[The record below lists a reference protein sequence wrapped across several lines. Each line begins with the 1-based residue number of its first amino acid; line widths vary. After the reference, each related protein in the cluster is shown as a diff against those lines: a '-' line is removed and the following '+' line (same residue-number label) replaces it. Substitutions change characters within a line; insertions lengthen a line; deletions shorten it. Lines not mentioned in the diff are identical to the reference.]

1 MKSTQQGW
9 NTALVKQKCFALH
22 KQCSALLEHSMNVPD
37 RRGTLSQEKRI
48 RGSSLKLHLSAQE
61 GIQSQANKTAVGATT
76 LPSGAAGNAQLP
88 KADQQRDCKAQ
99 GHGPPR
105 GTQQGCSSSTAPLPA
120 PASAQQD
127 TGRGQAKVSRT
138 CRQQPPPAAH
148 GRARHA
154 ALVPLTQGRAG
165 APPRP
170 TFPIKSELPG
180 ATASAHHPRPRGS
193 GRTEAGGARGTT
205 AASSPPRTHRTRGA
219 AGTEVKRGG
228 GGGRRSPA
236 RHSQAEHAL
245 HVLDLPAAELLELGV
260 GVEDGGPAG
269 LRRALVDVVPPGQ
282 LRAQLRVRAGR
293 QAAPLLLARLGRGR
307 DLRFPLIALCR
318 RPALLQQQPPLQLLR
333 QLLRG
338 HRPAPPQFAGRAR
351 AVRRTACPGPEL
363 YSLTRRRRAG
373 RGGAVLEE
381 AGRPCRRAAGG
392 SLA

>member
-1 MKSTQQGW
+1 MLKAAFRQEKALTSYKPSADTSVRESSSLHPTRLFRGPVSLCWAAPPPPALPPLLEAGNVRPREQRFGVPKRNTSTRQQRHSHTAQMQEPGQSMKSTQQGW

-120 PASAQQD
+120 PASTQQD

-180 ATASAHHPRPRGS
+180 ATASAHHPRPREN

-205 AASSPPRTHRTRGA
+205 AASSPPRTHRTRGT

-228 GGGRRSPA
+228 GGVGGAPRGTHRRNMRSM
-236 RHSQAEHAL
+236 S
-245 HVLDLPAAELLELGV
+245 
-260 GVEDGGPAG
+260 
-269 LRRALVDVVPPGQ
+269 
-282 LRAQLRVRAGR
+282 
-293 QAAPLLLARLGRGR
+293 
-307 DLRFPLIALCR
+307 LICR
-318 RPALLQQQPPLQLLR
+318 RLN
-333 QLLRG
+333 
-338 HRPAPPQFAGRAR
+338 
-351 AVRRTACPGPEL
+351 
-363 YSLTRRRRAG
+363 SLNS
-373 RGGAVLEE
+373 V
-381 AGRPCRRAAGG
+381 
-392 SLA
+392 